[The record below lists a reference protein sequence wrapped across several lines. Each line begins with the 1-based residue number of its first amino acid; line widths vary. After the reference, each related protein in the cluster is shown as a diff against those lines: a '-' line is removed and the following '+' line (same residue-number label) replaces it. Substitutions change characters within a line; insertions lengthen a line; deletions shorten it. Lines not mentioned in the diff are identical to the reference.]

1 MDYHTVS
8 SFGENKIKKTCFVLL
23 RSCMDYHTRAR
34 SENKNTRGLA
44 FLFPHF
50 APVAQ
55 LVEQLPF
62 KEKVAGS

>member
-1 MDYHTVS
+1 MPYDRL
-8 SFGENKIKKTCFVLL
+8 FGRNKIKQTCFVP
-23 RSCMDYHTRAR
+23 
-34 SENKNTRGLA
+34 
-44 FLFPHF
+44 PHF